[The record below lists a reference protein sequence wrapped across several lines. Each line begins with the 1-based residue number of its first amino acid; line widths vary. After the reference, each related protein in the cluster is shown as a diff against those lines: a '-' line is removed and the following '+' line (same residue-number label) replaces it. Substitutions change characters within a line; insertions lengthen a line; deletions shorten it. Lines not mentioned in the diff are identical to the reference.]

1 MCAPPLPRAC
11 HDAIVISIGSR
22 QVRWPFALLAL
33 GALVAGVWIGGR
45 WDKDGER
52 DAVAAPAGGVTVV
65 PGSRLRTTDHSATV
79 TTVGKVSV
87 HLLGRSV
94 RGRPILAYELG
105 DPLSRRHALVVGY
118 VHGDERAG
126 LAIVR
131 ELRARAKAIS
141 GVDLWVVPTTN
152 PDGGAA
158 NTRQNA
164 RGVDLNR
171 NFPAGWRRL
180 PRGTFYSGTGPL
192 SEPESKI
199 AHALIRRLK
208 PDVSIWYHQHAQLV
222 DASGGDPAVER
233 RYATLVG
240 LPFKPFT
247 RPPGSITTWTNRT
260 YRGTTAFVVELPPG
274 SLSPGSAARHA
285 RAVLALAEPARASA
299 AAATTGAS
307 RLAIGQRRIPFSGRR
322 MGEMA
327 AYSVRHYGLNTF
339 RIVGPHMIV
348 EHWTDGNSFASAFNT
363 FRQDVRDPE
372 LNELPGTCAHFVIDT
387 SGRIYQLVDVR
398 IMCRHA
404 FGVNWTS
411 IGIEHVGL
419 SDAQVMGDARQLASS
434 LALTA
439 WLRCRFNIK
448 VRDVLGHAE
457 TFGSPWLRERKRAL
471 LKNGTHSDMG
481 PAAMRRYRALLGA
494 RRCA

>member
-1 MCAPPLPRAC
+1 
-11 HDAIVISIGSR
+11 VISIGSR
-22 QVRWPFALLAL
+22 QVRWPFAALAL
-33 GALVAGVWIGGR
+33 AALVAGGWTGGR
-45 WDKDGER
+45 WSDDNDR
-52 DAVAAPAGGVTVV
+52 DAVASPAGAVSVVPAPARPGV
-65 PGSRLRTTDHSATV
+65 R
-79 TTVGKVSV
+79 V

-94 RGRPILAYELG
+94 QGRPIRAYELG
-105 DPLSRRHALVVGY
+105 DPRAKRHALVVGY

-131 ELRARAKAIS
+131 ELRARAQTIS

-171 NFPAGWRRL
+171 NFPAGWTPL
-180 PRGTFYSGTGPL
+180 PRGIYYSGTGPL

-199 AHALIRRLK
+199 AHALIQRLK
-208 PDVSIWYHQHAQLV
+208 PDISIWYHQHAQLV

-233 RYATLVG
+233 RYAKLVG

-260 YRGTTAFVVELPPG
+260 YRGTTAFVVELPAG
-274 SLSPGSAARHA
+274 SLSQASAARHA
-285 RAVLALAEPARASA
+285 RAALALAEPARASA
-299 AAATTGAS
+299 AAATSGAA
-307 RLAIGQRRIPFSGRR
+307 RPAIVQRRIPFSARR
-322 MGEMA
+322 LREMA
-327 AYSVRHYGLNTF
+327 AYSLRHYGLNTF
-339 RIVGPHMIV
+339 RVVGPHAIV
-348 EHWTDGNSFASAFNT
+348 EHWTDGTSLASAVNT
-363 FRQDVRDPE
+363 FSQDVRDHE
-372 LNELPGTCAHFVIDT
+372 LHELPGTCAHFVIDRNGT
-387 SGRIYQLVDVR
+387 IYQLVDLR

-439 WLRCRFNIK
+439 WLRCRYRIG
-448 VRDVLGHAE
+448 VRDVMGHAE
-457 TFGSPWLRERKRAL
+457 TFGSHWLRERNRAL

-481 PAAMRRYRALLGA
+481 PAAMRRYRGLLAA